1 MRHGN
6 FKAVNVCYCGTCEHY
21 KITSGSESSITIMV
35 TKLTIN
41 LIIDEGEML

>member
-1 MRHGN
+1 MWHGN
-6 FKAVNVCYCGTCEHY
+6 FKAVNVCYCAACEHY
-21 KITSGSESSITIMV
+21 EMTSGSGSSITIMV